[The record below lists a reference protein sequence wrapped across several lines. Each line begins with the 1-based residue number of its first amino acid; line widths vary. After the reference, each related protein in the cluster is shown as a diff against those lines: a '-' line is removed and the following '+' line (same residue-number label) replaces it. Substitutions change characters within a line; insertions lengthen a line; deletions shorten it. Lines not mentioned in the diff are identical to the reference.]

1 MTRPRVYCNR
11 DLYAGRWD
19 RWLRRN
25 ERAVSMTVAAVLFA
39 AWIAIIIFGAEF
51 LRAITGG

>member
-1 MTRPRVYCNR
+1 MTRPRIYCTR

-25 ERAVSMTVAAVLFA
+25 ERAVSMAVAAVLFA

-51 LRAITGG
+51 LRVITGG